1 MMPYIPRKDR
11 PRFDD
16 EIDALVEEVLAGGI
30 TPGEVNYVMY
40 AFLLRLFKAI
50 PKYRTINIID
60 GALDDVGKELYRR
73 HFGPYEDQAIKRN
86 GDIT

>member
-1 MMPYIPRKDR
+1 MPYIRPEDR
-11 PRFDD
+11 PRFDN
-16 EIDALVEEVLAGGI
+16 EIDALVEEVLVAGDI

-40 AFLLRLFKAI
+40 TFLLRLFKAI